1 MDSSRRVRPW
11 PSLAAASV
19 GLALSLLLWRLLASA
34 EDNRLLMTL
43 LADANVA
50 RAHVPDSL
58 DTPLKALDQ
67 LARLDT
73 TDTAWIDEAARVQAA
88 HPVLRTIARL
98 DPDGRVRA
106 LSPPAAALPTID
118 TAGPP
123 ITFTDGRFHA
133 LRPAPRGWLLGDF
146 SFRETLAAD
155 LDGRAPG
162 LGILVTDNAIELYR
176 RGDEP
181 PASLASWKKRSTS
194 DINGVTRTLTIWPRP
209 ETLAS
214 LRSPLPHIV
223 LAAGLLVSLLLG
235 IVLHLWRVSRS
246 LNTGLELRVAEATAS
261 LRDAEARAR
270 DLYENAPDGFAT
282 IDGKTGRILQCNA
295 TLAAITGFPKTD
307 LVDKSAVDFV
317 AAQSLDGARTA
328 FNAFQS
334 DGTAR
339 DVALRLRQK
348 SGGEVVVSLNI
359 SADRDGN
366 LNASFRDMTHLREL
380 EEQLRHAQK
389 MEAVGRLAGGIAH
402 DFNNLL
408 TVILGFADQAGENA
422 PPEISAAVAEIKKA
436 GERAADLTSKLL
448 TFSRKRVVRPHAVDL
463 NAIVRGL
470 ESVLRR
476 LVGERIETVTV
487 LDPALGPT
495 LADDGQVEQIILNL
509 AVNARDAMPNG
520 GRFYVETQNVTLD
533 PETGL
538 RHEGELVQQ
547 GPYLLLAVSDT
558 GTGMPPEVL
567 ARAFE
572 PFFTTKEVG
581 KGTGLGLATV
591 YATVK
596 QWHGYLWIYSEVGR
610 GTTVKIYLPRLK
622 RTHPEDPAVT
632 PPAAP
637 AVVGRETI
645 LVAEDEGQLRRLT
658 ANMLR
663 RAGYTVL
670 EAPNGEEALAVAE
683 AHKGTLDLLLTD
695 AVMPGILGP
704 DLARHLKRSR
714 PTLAIVLMSGYTGT
728 VATDHGMLEREG
740 VFLQKPFAKQLL
752 LSAIREALKKVQSR

>member
-1 MDSSRRVRPW
+1 MPPRVRPW
-11 PSLAAASV
+11 PSLAVAAL
-19 GLALSLLLWRLLASA
+19 GILLSLLLWRLLASA
-34 EDNRLLMTL
+34 EENRLLMSL

-58 DTPLKALDQ
+58 DVPTKALDQ
-67 LARLDT
+67 LARIDLPD
-73 TDTAWIDEAARVQAA
+73 DAWLAEAAAMQKA
-88 HPVLRTIARL
+88 HPVLTTIARL
-98 DPDGRVRA
+98 DPAGRPRTI
-106 LSPPAAALPTID
+106 SPPGAPLPPVD
-118 TAGPP
+118 VAGPP
-123 ITFTDGRFHA
+123 VTFSDGRFHA
-133 LRPAPRGWLLGDF
+133 LRPAAGGWLAADFNFRDTLG
-146 SFRETLAAD
+146 AD

-162 LGILVTDNAIELYR
+162 LGILVTDNAVELYR
-176 RGDEP
+176 RGDDP
-181 PASLASWKKRSTS
+181 PSSLASWKRRSTS
-194 DINGVTRTLTIWPRP
+194 DIHGVARTLTIWPRS

-223 LAAGLLVSLLLG
+223 LAAGLLVSLLLAA
-235 IVLHLWRVSRS
+235 VLHLWRLSRA
-246 LNTGLELRVAEATAS
+246 LNTGLELRIAAATAS

-282 IDGKTGRILQCNA
+282 IDGKTGRLNQCNA
-295 TLAAITGFPKTD
+295 TLAAITGFPKGE
-307 LVDKSAVDFV
+307 LLGKSAVDFV
-317 AAQSLDGARTA
+317 AAQSLDGARAA

-339 DVALRLRQK
+339 DVALRLRRK
-348 SGGEVVVSLNI
+348 DGGEVVVSLNI

-422 PPEISAAVAEIKKA
+422 PPEIVAAVAEIKRA

-448 TFSRKRVVRPHAVDL
+448 TFSRRRVLHPRSIDL
-463 NAIVRGL
+463 NASVRGL
-470 ESVLRR
+470 EAVLRR
-476 LVGERIETVTV
+476 LVGERIETITV

-495 LADDGQVEQIILNL
+495 LADEGQVEQIVLNL

-520 GRFYVETQNVTLD
+520 GRLYVETQNVTLD

-538 RHEGELVQQ
+538 RHEGELVQP
-547 GPYLLLAVSDT
+547 GPYVLIAVSDT
-558 GTGMPPEVL
+558 GTGMTPDVL

-572 PFFTTKEVG
+572 PFFTTKEFG

-596 QWHGYLWIYSEVGR
+596 QFHGYLWIYSEVGR

-622 RTHPEDPAVT
+622 RTHPEEQAVA
-632 PPAAP
+632 PPAS
-637 AVVGRETI
+637 VEVGRETI
-645 LVAEDEGQLRRLT
+645 LVAEDEDALRRLT

-683 AHKGTLDLLLTD
+683 RHPGTLDLLLTD

-704 DLARHLKRSR
+704 DLARHLKRSK
-714 PTLAIVLMSGYTGT
+714 PALAVVLMSGYTGT
-728 VATDHGMLEREG
+728 VAADHGMLEREG
-740 VFLQKPFAKQLL
+740 VFLQKPFSKQVLL
-752 LSAIREALKKVQSR
+752 GAVREALRKVKSR